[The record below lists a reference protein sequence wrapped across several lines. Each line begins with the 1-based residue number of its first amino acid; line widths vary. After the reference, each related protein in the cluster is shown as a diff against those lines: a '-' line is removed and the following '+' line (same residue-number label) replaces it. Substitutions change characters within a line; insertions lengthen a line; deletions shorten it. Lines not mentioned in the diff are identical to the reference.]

1 MSSVIEI
8 CNMALGNVRAKS
20 INSLDESSIEAQTC
34 KLRYDTARRFVLR
47 DTNWQFAKKTAVLQ
61 LLTIEPLQWV
71 FSYQY
76 PGDCLNIK
84 MVTGDFAFKDSTA
97 EGLANRWRYV
107 DEYIQPEFAVPYEIL
122 NVDDSKTIATDQT
135 EAYVIYT
142 KDVSNPTLFDDIFST
157 ALSEYLSTLI
167 AIPLVGADLG
177 IKMIEVNAAKYKQSI
192 DAAISANQNEQKA
205 GTKRLPRQIAVRRG
219 RGYGG
224 RNV

>member
-8 CNMALGNVRAKS
+8 CNMALANVRGKS
-20 INSLDESSIEAQTC
+20 INSLDETSVEAQQC
-34 KLRYDTARRFVLR
+34 KLRYDTARQFVLR
-47 DTNWQFAKKTAVLQ
+47 DTDWQFAKKTAVLQ
-61 LLTIEPLQWV
+61 LRSEEPLQWV
-71 FSYQY
+71 YAYQY
-76 PGDCLNIK
+76 PSECLKIK

-122 NVDDSKTIATDQT
+122 NDGDNKIIATDQT
-135 EAYVIYT
+135 EAYAIYI
-142 KDVSNPTLFDDIFST
+142 KDVTVPTLFDSMFVT

-167 AIPLVGADLG
+167 AIPIVGADLG
-177 IKMIEVNAAKYKQSI
+177 IKMVEINAAKYQRSI
-192 DAAISANQNEQKA
+192 EAAVSANMNEQKA
-205 GTKRLPRQIAVRRG
+205 PQRRLPRQMSVRRG